1 MSAENHAARYLFVC
15 LDFILDNAATMHFNE
30 LFGLLYVCI
39 PFDILVFF
47 YVCHENARENVSM
60 VRLSLCSSAGTLNS
74 PHSDMVEKPKKNNI
88 SLTFCSCPACFM
100 NCLRHKIIFFHV
112 SMYIPAHIGQRI
124 HLTVTQ
130 TQRIC
135 VRATHESFSCIH
147 CMCSSSWMAMRTK
160 STRITRNSAHTA
172 THARTR
178 VNNIGIHLFYTWE
191 YNSSTCL
198 IYVRSLHAYRYT
210 YGILNI
216 LFGSIYIWN
225 SGIWFRSFSYVFSVV
240 ATSVHSLNVSVTF
253 QTKNNNNKW
262 QMHHRIWCLL
272 RRPTRPVFE
281 FNKFLFSSIRAAF
294 DHQHCWLTHFLPHWL
309 TPSFFA
315 VSRIQRSHFSSRF
328 LFNRC
333 C

>member
-1 MSAENHAARYLFVC
+1 MRRVICSFAWISFWTMRPQCILTNYSVYCMSVFHSTFWFFSTSAMKMRERMWAWFVC
-15 LDFILDNAATMHFNE
+15 LFVPQPGLWIHRIATWLRNQ
-30 LFGLLYVCI
+30 
-39 PFDILVFF
+39 
-47 YVCHENARENVSM
+47 
-60 VRLSLCSSAGTLNS
+60 
-74 PHSDMVEKPKKNNI
+74 KKNNI

-100 NCLRHKIIFFHV
+100 NCLRHKIIFFYV

-160 STRITRNSAHTA
+160 STGITRNNAHTA

-272 RRPTRPVFE
+272 RRTTKPVFE
-281 FNKFLFSSIRAAF
+281 SNKFLFSSIRAAF